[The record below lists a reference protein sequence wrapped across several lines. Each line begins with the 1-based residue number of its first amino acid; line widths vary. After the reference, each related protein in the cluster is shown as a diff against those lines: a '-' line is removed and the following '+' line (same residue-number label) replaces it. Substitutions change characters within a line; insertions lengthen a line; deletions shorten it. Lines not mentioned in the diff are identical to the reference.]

1 MTNSAPNLRLI
12 YVEDN
17 ATIRERVAEVLRA
30 NGFSV
35 EEAATAADAQRVFSE
50 ENFDLVLLDILLP
63 DGNGLELLREL
74 RRGKNADVPVI
85 ILSALGEEIDER
97 VSGLEAGAND
107 YLAKPFSIRE
117 LIARIRAVMR
127 NVSPRSGNKSAVST
141 TVRLNGGTLDLQ
153 QPWISRD
160 DGTQILLSMKEF
172 CLLRYFAENAGR
184 IVDIKEIVN
193 NVWGLNPD
201 ITSTASPVVFV
212 SRLRKKLEGLCEIKS
227 VRGTGYKF
235 ELPGGNAA

>member
-17 ATIRERVAEVLRA
+17 ATIRERVAEVLRT

-160 DGTQILLSMKEF
+160 DGTQIPLSMKEF
-172 CLLRYFAENAGR
+172 CLLRYFAEHPMQTVS
-184 IVDIKEIVN
+184 VDEILTQVWKVDSSSIK
-193 NVWGLNPD
+193 
-201 ITSTASPVVFV
+201 TASPVVII
-212 SRLRKKLEGLCEIKS
+212 SRLRKKTEGFCLIES
-227 VRGTGYKF
+227 LRGDGYRF
-235 ELPGGNAA
+235 SIP

>member
-1 MTNSAPNLRLI
+1 MTDSDTNLRLI

-17 ATIRERVAEVLRA
+17 ITIRQRVTEVLRA

-35 EEAATAADAQRVFSE
+35 EEAATAADARRIFSG

-74 RRGKNADVPVI
+74 RRGKNAAVPVI

-127 NVSPRSGNKSAVST
+127 NASPRSENAPAVPA

-153 QPWISRD
+153 QPWIYRD

-172 CLLRYFAENAGR
+172 CLLRYFAEHPMQTVS
-184 IVDIKEIVN
+184 VDEILTQVWRVDSSSIK
-193 NVWGLNPD
+193 
-201 ITSTASPVVFV
+201 TASPVVII
-212 SRLRKKLEGLCEIKS
+212 SRLRKKLEGFCLIES
-227 VRGTGYKF
+227 VRGDGYRF
-235 ELPGGNAA
+235 SIP